1 MVNSAPFP
9 PLEVVILAA
18 GKGTRMYSSTPKV
31 LHAIAGQPLLGHV
44 IAGARELGAKAIHV
58 VIGYEGEKVQQAF
71 SGQALNWALQQE
83 QLGTG
88 HAVAQA
94 LPQVDDD
101 SMVLVLYGDVP
112 LIRAETLRALTRRCT
127 PDTLALLTVMS
138 SDPTG
143 LGRILRSPEEK
154 VVAIVE
160 EKDATPEQRQI
171 RETNSGILVA
181 PAKRLREWLGALTP
195 QNAQG
200 EYYLTDIIAMAATAG
215 CAVNSVVVEDE
226 LEVLGVNNK
235 LQLAQLE
242 RHYQARRAR
251 ELLLTGVTLRDPARV
266 DIRGQV
272 ECGRDVEIDVNVIF
286 EGNVE
291 LEDNVS
297 IGPNVIIRNSHIG
310 SGTQVLANSL
320 IEDADVQSQC
330 SIGPYARLRP
340 GTQLADG
347 AKVGNFV
354 EIKKAVIGKGSKVNH
369 LSYIGDATVGE
380 HVNIGAGTITC
391 NYDGVNKFQTVIAD
405 GAFIGSNTALVAPV
419 SIGKNAT
426 VGAGST
432 INQDVEAEDLSV
444 ARGRQRNIKGWKRPT
459 KK

>member
-18 GKGTRMYSSTPKV
+18 GKGTRMYSATPKV
-31 LHAIAGQPLLGHV
+31 LHAIAGQPMLGHV

-71 SGQALNWALQQE
+71 SGEALNWAVQHE

-101 SMVLVLYGDVP
+101 SVVLVLYGDVP
-112 LIRAETLRALTRRCT
+112 LIRAETLRELTRRCT
-127 PDTLALLTVMS
+127 PDAIAVLTVMS

-143 LGRILRSPEEK
+143 LGRILRNPEGK
-154 VVAIVE
+154 AVAIVE
-160 EKDATPEQRQI
+160 EKDATLEQRQI

-181 PAKRLREWLGALTP
+181 PASRLRQWLSVLTP

-200 EYYLTDIIAMAATAG
+200 EYYLTDIIAMAATEG
-215 CAVNSVVVEDE
+215 CAVNSLIVEDE

-242 RHYQARRAR
+242 RHYQARCTQ

-266 DIRGQV
+266 DIRGHL

-286 EGNVE
+286 EGHVE

-297 IGPNVIIRNSHIG
+297 IGPNVIIRNSRIG

-320 IEDADVQSQC
+320 IEDADVHSRC
-330 SIGPYARLRP
+330 AIGPYARLRP

-354 EIKKAVIGKGSKVNH
+354 EIKKSVIGKGSKVNH
-369 LSYIGDATVGE
+369 LSYIGDASVGE

-419 SIGKNAT
+419 AIGKNAT

-432 INQDVEAEDLSV
+432 INQDVGDEDLSV